1 MASTVAA
8 RVSERRHRI
17 VRGVLVASTVV
28 AVALVLGAT
37 AYALRLHFI
46 TTALLASAR
55 QIQSTEDALHQI
67 SAWNNRRGTGSWTDS
82 YDDGHATH
90 YFVRVSN
97 NGISRLHLAPF
108 SAVHMRVT
116 LRDGKLICVSVE
128 TWTPKASVVV
138 LEWFR
143 PEMSPEFYLRYVKA
157 AIPTARVDFPSSL
170 PDAEKKRAFDVSTSC
185 LLIPR
190 LCATTE
196 DLLPLVRTLRLRTT
210 PDPPKLALW
219 PIFSHI
225 YLSRPLGYLIVLGI
239 ALSLAV
245 CLLSAHMKRRT
256 RRH

>member
-1 MASTVAA
+1 MSNLIRWLLRSQLGCQKDDIVSFAA
-8 RVSERRHRI
+8 FSLHPQLSPLRWYSERQHTLC
-17 VRGVLVASTVV
+17 VS
-28 AVALVLGAT
+28 
-37 AYALRLHFI
+37 
-46 TTALLASAR
+46 
-55 QIQSTEDALHQI
+55 I
-67 SAWNNRRGTGSWTDS
+67 S
-82 YDDGHATH
+82 
-90 YFVRVSN
+90 
-97 NGISRLHLAPF
+97 
-108 SAVHMRVT
+108 MRVT

-210 PDPPKLALW
+210 PDPPKLAFW